1 MKKFLVH
8 LLIEI
13 AALLGSVIVAGL
25 LVKSDHPT
33 LGLTT
38 LSTYG
43 VVMFWRFGIE
53 KINTEYMTN
62 MAAARQRRL
71 ETALAAAATEALW
84 ISDVVQTSNL
94 TTYIIDVPGHGRFL
108 VDFPTKKNTTTTDS
122 IAQVSDKD

>member
-1 MKKFLVH
+1 MKRFIIRLV
-8 LLIEI
+8 LEFVVIVATAI
-13 AALLGSVIVAGL
+13 AAALLVKNEHPVMGL
-25 LVKSDHPT
+25 WI
-33 LGLTT
+33 
-38 LSTYG
+38 LSAYG
-43 VVMFWRFGIE
+43 MFNLWRLGIE
-53 KINTEYMTN
+53 KINTEYTTN